1 MTHPDKASFVGR
13 SIPRRED
20 RRLLTGQGRFIAD
33 IELPRGEKASGVA
46 SLGIGNER
54 RIQRGESAG
63 PMLRQQQMKIVRVN
77 ANAQSH
83 VRSFQARRRSPAFRS
98 EMKRPG
104 SRPSC
109 Y

>member
-1 MTHPDKASFVGR
+1 MPSAGPCGMAVCTK
-13 SIPRRED
+13 
-20 RRLLTGQGRFIAD
+20 GQVIAAD

-83 VRSFQARRRSPAFRS
+83 VYSFQTSGHSSQHAAPRHKLPAGIILVIEISFYVLI
-98 EMKRPG
+98 E
-104 SRPSC
+104 
-109 Y
+109 